1 MSESN
6 FAKNIRIISLAE
18 HSLEA
23 LDEKINMILA
33 FVDMQPDI
41 KGASVNQTYRT
52 YESRAAKNAKSFI
65 NTVFFTNSVTIEFNN
80 ESLVTPEQIQKYMI
94 IINQDLKDYDKKN
107 D

>member
-65 NTVFFTNSVTIEFNN
+65 NTVFFTNSVTVEFRDVLDPK
-80 ESLVTPEQIQKYMI
+80 EIQKHMI
-94 IINQDLKDYDKKN
+94 LINQELNDYNKKN
-107 D
+107 N

>member
-33 FVDMQPDI
+33 FVDVQPDI
-41 KGASVNQTYRT
+41 KGASVKQTYRT

-65 NTVFFTNSVTIEFNN
+65 NTVFFTNSVTVQFRD
-80 ESLVTPEQIQKYMI
+80 VVDPEEIQKYLI
-94 IINQDLKDYDKKN
+94 LINQELKDYDKEN
-107 D
+107 N